1 MIFQQC
7 RSAMLTYKE
16 FLEKDNEQD
25 WGTRSMAHRDESL
38 TKRRRQWTLDFAKHP
53 SCPTY
58 TTYTD
63 IA

>member
-1 MIFQQC
+1 
-7 RSAMLTYKE
+7 MLTYKE